1 MKRNIFLGLTLL
13 GLVLPIIADQKP
25 PVFVFGGN
33 RLYIGMS
40 KHDAVAALSNC
51 CTLSPPADS
60 DVEKQPA
67 PEGVILGHFIAS
79 KDGPPYRM
87 LGSISF
93 RNGKVLRMTRPLADD
108 IDSSNDEVVGF
119 ARALRRSLPSEANDS
134 EVIIRV
140 SVRHEHA
147 TNAESDVMFFSFP
160 NGRGIEFHIG
170 TLDKPAKDTNKRDFV
185 TMDET
190 LE

>member
-1 MKRNIFLGLTLL
+1 
-13 GLVLPIIADQKP
+13 
-25 PVFVFGGN
+25 
-33 RLYIGMS
+33 MS
-40 KHDAVAALSNC
+40 KRDAVAALSNC
-51 CTLSPPADS
+51 CTLSPPSDS

-79 KDGPPYRM
+79 KDGSPYHM

-93 RNGKVLRMTRPLADD
+93 RNGRVQRMTRPLADE
-108 IDSSNDEVVGF
+108 IDTSNDDAVGF
-119 ARALRRSLPSEANDS
+119 ARALKRSLPSEASDS
-134 EVIIRV
+134 EIVIHV
-140 SVRHEHA
+140 SVRHERMN
-147 TNAESDVMFFSFP
+147 NAESDVVYFSFP
-160 NGRGIEFHIG
+160 NSRGIELHIG